1 MREGAGTTPPPN
13 RPQSTMARDIP
24 SPKKITATD
33 VAERVGVS
41 KWTVSR
47 AFTDGASIAPDV
59 RERVLQVAAE
69 LGYSPNL
76 LARSLSTRSTR
87 LIALVV
93 DELGNPNQLYMIN
106 EATRQLQARGFSSL
120 LLNLSPE
127 YGASAALRLADQFQ
141 VDGIMFMGTTLD
153 QALIELAQ
161 KIRRIPLV
169 VVSRNSAMAHIPFV
183 TTDGYTA
190 GQEIADLFVDQGYRR
205 IGHMAGPASE
215 RTELRRLDGFRDQ
228 LSARG
233 VPLACVL
240 EGGHYRRERGMQAL
254 LDYLSATPRDQR
266 VEALFCESDILA
278 IGALDALIKTGNQ
291 HRMAI
296 VGFDDIEIASAP
308 AYELTTFRQPID
320 HLVGEAIRRLLDPE
334 SVDTP
339 SLLAPGTLVLRSSHR
354 RMVA

>member
-1 MREGAGTTPPPN
+1 
-13 RPQSTMARDIP
+13 MARDLP
-24 SPKKITATD
+24 DSKKITATD

-59 RERVLQVAAE
+59 RERVLKVAAE
-69 LGYSPNL
+69 LGYAPNL

-153 QALIELAQ
+153 HALIELAQ

-228 LSARG
+228 LSVRG

-254 LDYLSATPRDQR
+254 LDYLSATPREQR

-308 AYELTTFRQPID
+308 AYELTTFRQPIE
-320 HLVGEAIRRLLDPE
+320 HLVSEAIRRLLEPE
-334 SVDTP
+334 SVDAP

-354 RMVA
+354 RRA